1 MAISLETENSSNI
14 VDFTLQIIFVA
25 TDLSNFYTLCRN
37 TFCREVL
44 SPFMP
49 AMGRVDVNS
58 TAFCLS
64 RYLFTA
70 ATKRAIE
77 TKVAIL
83 RDTRR
88 NMYSKHYLKC
98 VSSTIARNYSC
109 NGCETSLTELWGEPP
124 TASKQHH
131 AQPLPAY
138 VFTTSQNLPMF
149 NLKHN
154 APNYTPHLPTRTS
167 KPSQTDH
174 QNTTPRPSPD
184 PSHTPYAHSP

>member
-1 MAISLETENSSNI
+1 MSNLSFWWSLIGCLARTIARRSESKKFQYLAKAIKRPAKKVQLSRSWTDGYQLKRDLNYAAALTSSSGWLYRWRQRTRPI
-14 VDFTLQIIFVA
+14 LSISHVQIIFVA

-109 NGCETSLTELWGEPP
+109 NGCETSLTEL
-124 TASKQHH
+124 
-131 AQPLPAY
+131 
-138 VFTTSQNLPMF
+138 
-149 NLKHN
+149 
-154 APNYTPHLPTRTS
+154 
-167 KPSQTDH
+167 
-174 QNTTPRPSPD
+174 
-184 PSHTPYAHSP
+184 